1 MSESRLPEQR
11 FGRTWADLAA
21 TLWFW
26 VLVFFFIG
34 LIWWF
39 DLDDVLSA
47 IPIWVLVAFGMSLI
61 FTPFLYARALEDS
74 KLLLVVDG
82 NSRITEY
89 RVGSRYGVDISGYP
103 VHFTSRTGVGRILL
117 TDFNPE
123 TGQGVGTAFEGYTVF
138 DMARDITVLQRLSE
152 AYSEYLRGERLV
164 KETIGIEVERRVSG
178 YSDQWLRLLY
188 GSLDASELEEVIAP
202 GPATMGPDDVL
213 SPIEDVGIE
222 PEVPVDEVG
231 FDD

>member
-1 MSESRLPEQR
+1 
-11 FGRTWADLAA
+11 
-21 TLWFW
+21 
-26 VLVFFFIG
+26 
-34 LIWWF
+34 
-39 DLDDVLSA
+39 
-47 IPIWVLVAFGMSLI
+47 
-61 FTPFLYARALEDS
+61 
-74 KLLLVVDG
+74 
-82 NSRITEY
+82 
-89 RVGSRYGVDISGYP
+89 
-103 VHFTSRTGVGRILL
+103 
-117 TDFNPE
+117 
-123 TGQGVGTAFEGYTVF
+123 QGVGTAFEGYTVF